1 MERRPRLERWQKAE
15 CFRCQEFGSHFCM
28 CGGVLPDMGGPTGS
42 AYARDPEAPTIQKV
56 GILCS
61 SAFSQSSPG
70 HTSLHHPKKMVC
82 TSGSP
87 CASAAFRSSSTCQ
100 QRASSGP
107 GRAPPETWID
117 RSTVPVH
124 HPSIATQGALKKSA
138 SGPNRQSCCCQ
149 LSNEEE
155 VLLPTKPDVFFSG
168 TESLDS
174 TRASGTSPAFPPPFH
189 RRCFRGGLC
198 FFARHPSSCDHRILK
213 RWWGGCPPLTIH
225 VRTRYHNGLGLP
237 WEASR
242 TPLAPPRLPIG
253 G

>member
-1 MERRPRLERWQKAE
+1 
-15 CFRCQEFGSHFCM
+15 M
-28 CGGVLPDMGGPTGS
+28 CGGVLPDMRGPTGS

-61 SAFSQSSPG
+61 SAFSQSSPW

-87 CASAAFRSSSTCQ
+87 CASVAFRSSSTCQ

-124 HPSIATQGALKKSA
+124 HPSIATQGALKKST

-149 LSNEEE
+149 LSDEEE
-155 VLLPTKPDVFFSG
+155 VLLPTKPDVCFLWDRIPGFH
-168 TESLDS
+168 
-174 TRASGTSPAFPPPFH
+174 TRIWDLSCISATFPPPLFP
-189 RRCFRGGLC
+189 GWLV
-198 FFARHPSSCDHRILK
+198 FFCTPSLQ
-213 RWWGGCPPLTIH
+213 L
-225 VRTRYHNGLGLP
+225 
-237 WEASR
+237 
-242 TPLAPPRLPIG
+242 
-253 G
+253 